1 MLGCELAEV
10 FPIVPLSDEH
20 AVSIGM
26 TTINDRAYFGIYADT
41 QSLPDANLLSTA
53 IDESIEELFTLS

>member
-10 FPIVPLSDEH
+10 FPIVPLRR
-20 AVSIGM
+20 ARVSIGM
-26 TTINDRAYFGIYADT
+26 TTISDRAYFGIYADDL